1 MSEMRYLSLAKR
13 CALKAG
19 EILREGF
26 NRPKH
31 IEYKGMGDPVTEFDR
46 RSEDLIVGMIRERF
60 PDHAI
65 LAEESTD
72 VKSSSGVR
80 WIIDPLDGT
89 VNFTHSVP
97 LIAVSIAAEVDG
109 RITAG
114 VIYNPILN
122 DLYEAAEG
130 HGAYHNGRRI
140 RVSAIDTPAK
150 SLVITGFPYRRDRVE
165 EVISPM
171 RLFIEKYEAFRRLG
185 SAAVDMA
192 YIAAGKG
199 EGFYEEGLKP
209 WDTAA
214 GCVIV
219 REAGGIVTD
228 FYGNEYRP
236 ENRTILACNPA
247 IHPLMMEVLK
257 NVPEPE

>member
-1 MSEMRYLSLAKR
+1 MSVMSYLTAAKK

-19 EILREGF
+19 EIIREGF
-26 NRPKH
+26 HRTKT
-31 IEYKGMGDPVTEFDR
+31 IEYKGMGDPVTEYDR
-46 RSEDLIVGMIRERF
+46 RSEDLIVGIIRERF

-72 VKSSSGVR
+72 LKSGSGIR

-89 VNFTHSVP
+89 VNFTHSIP
-97 LIAVSIAAEVDG
+97 LIAISIGVEVDG
-109 RITAG
+109 KVEAG

-122 DLYEAAEG
+122 DLYEASGG
-130 HGAYHNGRRI
+130 HGAYYNGRRI
-140 RVSAIDTPAK
+140 KVSEIDTPAK
-150 SLVITGFPYRRDRVE
+150 SLIITGFPYRRDRIE

-171 RLFIEKYEAFRRLG
+171 RVFVEKYEAFRRLG
-185 SAAVDMA
+185 SAAVDLA

-199 EGFYEEGLKP
+199 EAFYEEGLKP

-214 GCVIV
+214 GSVIV

-228 FYGNEYRP
+228 FYGNDYRP
-236 ENRTILACNPA
+236 ESKTILACNPA
-247 IHPLMMEVLK
+247 IHPMMLEVLK
-257 NVPEPE
+257 NIPEPG